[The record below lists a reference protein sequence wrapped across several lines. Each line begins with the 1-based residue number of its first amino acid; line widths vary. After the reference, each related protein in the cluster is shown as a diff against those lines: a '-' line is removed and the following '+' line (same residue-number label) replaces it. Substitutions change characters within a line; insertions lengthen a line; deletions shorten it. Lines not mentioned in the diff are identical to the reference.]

1 MWHLPLHRKLHHA
14 IILYPLCIAQVAP
27 SAFSSL
33 ENFEPEL
40 GRSALDSDEV
50 FVRLSWLLRLLFPVI
65 SSIVDDVPRCW
76 VFNR

>member
-33 ENFEPEL
+33 ENFEQWFAK
-40 GRSALDSDEV
+40 SSVVITALRPTAKTSYE
-50 FVRLSWLLRLLFPVI
+50 SCMSHHLLHHDVI
-65 SSIVDDVPRCW
+65 QISQ
-76 VFNR
+76 